1 MIERSGVEVVAG
13 VDVPRI
19 ERVRAGHT
27 NDKLSVQAQQAT
39 PSTESCRTGIT
50 PFLRLYLPEPRLPRL
65 PSRHNARQARKKPRQ
80 PH

>member
-13 VDVPRI
+13 VDVARI

-27 NDKLSVQAQQAT
+27 NDKVSVQAQQAV
-39 PSTESCRTGIT
+39 SSQSCRTGIT

-65 PSRHNARQARKKPRQ
+65 PSRHNARQAREKPRQ